1 MTFGQP
7 LLLLSVLA
15 VPAAV
20 AAYVLAQRR
29 RVRYAVRFT
38 NLDVL
43 AGVVAGRPWRRHIPA
58 LVFGAALAT
67 LCFALARPHVTKQVL
82 SNNSTVI
89 LVVDTSGSMQADD
102 VKPTRLGAAQQAVRL
117 FLKRVP
123 GRMRVG
129 LISFA
134 GEPQVGAPPTRDHG
148 LVRRAVDELGIFN
161 TFGFGGGGTAIGD
174 AIAAAV
180 ELAQVRQPPDGGDQT
195 IAYRAAVAPAAP
207 AHSAVSILFLSDGS
221 QTRGYLQPLQGAAR
235 AKAAGIPIYT
245 VALGTPNGVIVPPYG
260 PFGAR
265 EPIPVPPDP
274 ATLSAIARATGG
286 EFFAAQTAKTLDAA
300 YKRLGSRLGRTR
312 GRSEVTYVFLAAA
325 AALLLGA
332 GLLSARWAPR
342 LP

>member
-1 MTFGQP
+1 MSFGQP
-7 LLLLSVLA
+7 LLLLALLV
-15 VPAAV
+15 VPAAI

-29 RVRYAVRFT
+29 RARYVVRFT
-38 NLDVL
+38 NLEVL
-43 AGVVAGRPWRRHIPA
+43 AGVIEGRPWRRHVPA
-58 LVFGAALAT
+58 LIFLAALVA
-67 LCFALARPHVTKQVL
+67 LCLGLARPHAVRQVV
-82 SNNSTVI
+82 SRNSTVI

-134 GEPQVGAPPTRDHG
+134 GEPQVGAPPTRDHD
-148 LVRRAVDELGIFN
+148 LVRRAVDELGGFEN
-161 TFGFGGGGTAIGD
+161 FTFGGGGTAIGD

-180 ELAQVRQPPDGGDQT
+180 ELAQVRQAPDGGNET
-195 IAYRAAVAPAAP
+195 IAYRQRTPAASTP
-207 AHSAVSILFLSDGS
+207 SSVSILFLSDGS
-221 QTRGYLQPLQGAAR
+221 QTRGFLQPLEGAAR

-245 VALGTPNGVIVPPYG
+245 VALGTPNGVIVPPFG
-260 PFGAR
+260 PFGR
-265 EPIPVPPDP
+265 TEPIPVPPDP
-274 ATLSAIARATGG
+274 ATLSAIARTTGG
-286 EFFAAQTAKTLDAA
+286 QFFAARTAKTLESA

-312 GRSEVTYVFLAAA
+312 GRTEVTYAFLAGA

-332 GLLSARWAPR
+332 GLLSARWSAR